1 MMSTMLSEERKTCD
15 NKLADEKRVIET
27 KFNKVMKDEI
37 AKIMAELSLLQ
48 PFNET
53 VLKSSAIL

>member
-1 MMSTMLSEERKTCD
+1 MSTMLSEERKTCN

-37 AKIMAELSLLQ
+37 DKMKTEL
-48 PFNET
+48 
-53 VLKSSAIL
+53 